1 MRRGQGPTRGVC
13 KDPIR
18 RPGERGS
25 IVTYTNYEEGII
37 KGLAEGLPQYHDQLL
52 ATLGRVKDLHAIIRK
67 NYYHPGFHGSF
78 SLKDVVPALL
88 PEMNYENLAIQ
99 EGQQAGL
106 DYLRMIDPATS
117 TEERER
123 IKAALLAYCG
133 QDTLTMVKIREEL
146 LNRS

>member
-1 MRRGQGPTRGVC
+1 VGCLAR
-13 KDPIR
+13 
-18 RPGERGS
+18 RGS

-37 KGLAEGLPQYHDQLL
+37 KEIAKGFPHYSDQLL

-67 NYYHPGFHGSF
+67 KYYHPGFHGSF
-78 SLKDVVPALL
+78 SLKSVVPALL
-88 PEMNYENLAIQ
+88 PEMNYENLGIQ

-106 DYLRMIDPATS
+106 EYLRMIDPSTS